1 MITKEHKTE
10 KTCLFCVSD
19 YHLEMILLPYIK
31 EKIDNSKFIIFT
43 ENNLEESIE
52 ILLTKINLEE
62 KDKEKIKD
70 INWKNTDDIKLEQIQ
85 KNENE
90 KVNIIVNGS
99 YNYIKLIN
107 NKIKRIVNKNT
118 EIIDCFH
125 IGDSNVDVSEISQE
139 YKTILNTKKIKN

>member
-1 MITKEHKTE
+1 MITKEHQHK

-43 ENNLEESIE
+43 ENNLEESLE

-70 INWKNTDDIKLEQIQ
+70 INWKNTDDIKYKRIQ

-90 KVNIIVNGS
+90 KMNIIVNGS
-99 YNYIKLIN
+99 YSYIKFTN
-107 NKIKRIVNKNT
+107 KKIKEIMNKDIEIV
-118 EIIDCFH
+118 DCFH
-125 IGDSNVDVSEISQE
+125 IGDSDVDVSRISQE
-139 YKTILNTKKIKN
+139 YKTILNTKKI